1 MASRKASFGEQR
13 LVPGVSGVAERM
25 VYRAMGV
32 ADPAHWLHFRYLKA
46 MLDTLPFEP
55 KRVLDAGCERADY
68 TYYLARR
75 YPDAKVLGVDIDK
88 QFIERDL
95 KVSPKMNLP
104 NLRFELADLA
114 ERKFEEKFDLIVSI
128 DVLEHIPD
136 QAAALRN
143 LRSAL
148 APGGRAFFHIP
159 TVREKPVPFSKHL
172 HAFHEWSEKEHVA
185 RDLTAAE
192 FEEAV
197 RNAGFTV
204 LEARRTFGRMTGE
217 LATSLFALPFRDNF
231 RNRVLQAMLAMPCR
245 VLAMSDRL
253 PIDQPRYAVAITATA

>member
-13 LVPGVSGVAERM
+13 LVPGVSGAAERM

-32 ADPAHWLHFRYLKA
+32 ADPAHWLHFRYLKG
-46 MLDTLPFEP
+46 MLDTLPFQP
-55 KRVLDAGCERADY
+55 KRILDAGCERADF

-75 YPDAKVLGVDIDK
+75 YPDARVLGVDIDR
-88 QFIERDL
+88 QFIERYL

-104 NLRFELADLA
+104 NLEFELADLA
-114 ERKFEEKFDLIVSI
+114 AKKFADKFDLIVSI

-143 LRSAL
+143 LREAL

-159 TVREKPVPFSKHL
+159 TVRERPVPFSSHL

-204 LEARRTFGRMTGE
+204 LEARRTFGWWTGE
-217 LATSLFALPFRDNF
+217 MATSLFALPFRDSL
-231 RNRVLQAMLAMPCR
+231 RNRMFQAALALPCRLLAM
-245 VLAMSDRL
+245 ADRL
-253 PIDQPRYAVAITATA
+253 ALEQPRFAVAITAAP